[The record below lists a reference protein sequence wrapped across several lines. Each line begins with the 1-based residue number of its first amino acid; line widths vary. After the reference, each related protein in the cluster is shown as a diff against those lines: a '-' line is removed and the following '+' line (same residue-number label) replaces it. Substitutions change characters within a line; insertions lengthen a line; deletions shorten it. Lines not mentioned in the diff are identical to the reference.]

1 MFRKEADHEQTS
13 EEKVLCKSPR
23 SLLDHTP
30 KKHICVEEEETSHQ
44 KLVDNHHSWV
54 KLQQAREF
62 QTNIWG

>member
-1 MFRKEADHEQTS
+1 MYGHMFRKEADHEQTS

-44 KLVDNHHSWV
+44 KLVDDHHS
-54 KLQQAREF
+54 
-62 QTNIWG
+62 